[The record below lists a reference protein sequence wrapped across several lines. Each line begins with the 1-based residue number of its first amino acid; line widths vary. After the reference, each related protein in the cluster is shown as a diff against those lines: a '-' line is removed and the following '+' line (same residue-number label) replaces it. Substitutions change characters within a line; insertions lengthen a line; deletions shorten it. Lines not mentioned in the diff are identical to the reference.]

1 MFNLKET
8 CNIKG
13 YKAIPKNQEMFKA
26 FLKCF
31 INSWGLDAR
40 ETIKP
45 ISVKFCKDK
54 ENGSY
59 LRFDYEIYERK
70 EWLHVTSVDN
80 WY

>member
-1 MFNLKET
+1 MFDIKET

-13 YKAIPKNQEMFKA
+13 YNVIIKNQEMFKG

-45 ISVKFCKDK
+45 ISIKYCKDA
-54 ENGSY
+54 EGSY
-59 LRFDYEIYERK
+59 LRFDYEIYNRK
-70 EWLHVTSVDN
+70 EWLHVTKVDN